1 MDRKS
6 LLKADSITI
15 RFVALDG
22 LDRISL
28 NSTNTNIIKIKIS
41 MSLFQSFT
49 ENETGGA
56 AGVQSHKT
64 KRSKKNLDSTF
75 MVNSGVVGME
85 QLEGN

>member
-1 MDRKS
+1 
-6 LLKADSITI
+6 
-15 RFVALDG
+15 
-22 LDRISL
+22 
-28 NSTNTNIIKIKIS
+28 